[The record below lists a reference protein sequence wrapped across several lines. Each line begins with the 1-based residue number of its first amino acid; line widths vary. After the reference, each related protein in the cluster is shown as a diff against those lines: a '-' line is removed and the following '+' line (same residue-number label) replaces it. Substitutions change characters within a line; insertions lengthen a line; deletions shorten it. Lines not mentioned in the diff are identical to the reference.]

1 MRLFDRLFSR
11 SPATDC
17 SQLLHALLAEAI
29 ITGLLPRDAQN
40 AQEMLND
47 DEPIL
52 CFDII
57 ANQFHSYDLELT
69 PAFYDLLATTGQ
81 CLNVASSTYC
91 FNQELIR
98 SSTHIPKPVR
108 QQLASLLASLQG
120 RACHIT

>member
-1 MRLFDRLFSR
+1 MWLLNRLFSR
-11 SPATDC
+11 SPVVDC

-29 ITGLLPRDAQN
+29 TLGLPSTDVQN
-40 AQEMLND
+40 AQEMLD
-47 DEPIL
+47 YDEPIL

-57 ANQFHSYDLELT
+57 ANQFDSYDIEIT
-69 PAFYDLLATTGQ
+69 QAFYGLLVTTGQ
-81 CLNVASSTYC
+81 CLNVAPSTYC

-120 RACHIT
+120 